1 MAYYIRTYNPQP
13 TTRVA
18 STDLKNEFQAVENGL
33 ASAEAADGKAIRAPE
48 ATTALPSAASRALK
62 VLSFD
67 GSGNP
72 RTTIAETDLAAAVTA
87 ASNAATSESN
97 AALSETAA
105 AASAIAADASADA
118 AAASAA
124 SIAGGPVASVNGM
137 TGVVT
142 LALIASYEY
151 DNRAALRSLSPA
163 NVDAAVVKGLG
174 MFIWESGSTEPDD
187 DESCFVTAT
196 GRWLLQAASWDL
208 VDAWQLPEFE
218 ERDAYDE
225 DEPLRFASSFASN
238 VLTGTA
244 TCSITSVSTLASTS
258 FTGTVT
264 GAALGDR
271 VIATPPAELGVNAGE
286 TGRLG
291 YHAWVSAANTVTV
304 MLTNASASSANTNA
318 AIRTAWPITV
328 IKS

>member
-1 MAYYIRTYNPQP
+1 MAYYTRTYNPQP

-33 ASAEAADGKAIRAPE
+33 ASAETADGKAIRAPE

-105 AASAIAADASADA
+105 AASAAAADASADA

-187 DESCFVTAT
+187 EESCFATAM

-225 DEPLRFASSFASN
+225 DEPLRFASSFASK

>member
-1 MAYYIRTYNPQP
+1 MAYYTRTYNPQP

-33 ASAEAADGKAIRAPE
+33 ASAETADGKAIRAPE

-105 AASAIAADASADA
+105 AASAAAADASADA

-187 DESCFVTAT
+187 DESCFATAT

-225 DEPLRFASSFASN
+225 DEPLRFASSFASK